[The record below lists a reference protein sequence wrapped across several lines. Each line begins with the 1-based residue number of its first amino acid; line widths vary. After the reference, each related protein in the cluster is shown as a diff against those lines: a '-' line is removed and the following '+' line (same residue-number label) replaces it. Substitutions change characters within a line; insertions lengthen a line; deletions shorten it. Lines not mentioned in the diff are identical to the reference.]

1 METNKI
7 EEVVLKRVERQGWAF
22 NPDKELRSIMEEL
35 GEVSREVRRLEDG
48 RERPDEEEPSP
59 EEIKKEIASE
69 IGDLIFA
76 IVKLAHCYDI
86 TIDKAFEIH
95 REKMNERYGGNI

>member
-1 METNKI
+1 METRKI
-7 EEVVLKRVERQGWAF
+7 EEVVLKRVERQNWAF

-48 RERPDEEEPSP
+48 RERPDEKEPP
-59 EEIKKEIASE
+59 EKEIKKEIASE

-76 IVKLAHCYDI
+76 LVKLAHCYNI
-86 TIDKAFEIH
+86 SLEEAFEIH
-95 REKMNERYGGNI
+95 REKMNKRYGGNI